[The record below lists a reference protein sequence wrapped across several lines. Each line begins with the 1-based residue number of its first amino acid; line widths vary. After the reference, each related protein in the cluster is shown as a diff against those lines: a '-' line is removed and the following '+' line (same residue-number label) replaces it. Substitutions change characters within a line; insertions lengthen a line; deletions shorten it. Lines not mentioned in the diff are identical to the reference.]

1 MIDAFFLPIKSRAC
15 GSDNVGVPDWVHKQR
30 LQHRHQRV
38 VQLHQ
43 WRLAATPCSQKK
55 KTHVNLTIIVMHTCE
70 VADVVSMRASDSG
83 KWSCCCQFW
92 PHAYFVNVG
101 AFMCV
106 CMWMEHAMTSRRQS
120 DMREGLLHYS
130 HGRGLCNCLRLKS
143 VCVLLIPAKDLLRI
157 SKMTFRVCS
166 GAFTKSTASAAPFD
180 VDELDESVVDDLD
193 ESVDE
198 EAAADDPAGG
208 TASLNAS
215 AIAER
220 KGDAEPAGAGDKGP
234 VMRCM

>member
-1 MIDAFFLPIKSRAC
+1 
-15 GSDNVGVPDWVHKQR
+15 
-30 LQHRHQRV
+30 
-38 VQLHQ
+38 
-43 WRLAATPCSQKK
+43 
-55 KTHVNLTIIVMHTCE
+55 MHTCE

-106 CMWMEHAMTSRRQS
+106 CMWME
-120 DMREGLLHYS
+120 YS